1 MHAPVVIAGGGPV
14 GMTTALLLAR
24 HGVASVVLEAE
35 PLATRV
41 GSKAICFQRDVLDVL
56 DRVGVAQPAVAEGVT
71 WRTGRTFYRDLEL
84 KVVELPSTGRD
95 ALPPFVNLSQ
105 SALEGYLMDRVDDE
119 PLVDLRMGCRLVG
132 LSSDDGGVVATVE
145 ADNGSAQVEGAW
157 LVGADGARS
166 TVRHA
171 IGASFEGETWDDQ
184 FLIADIEADLPFPAE
199 RRFHFDP
206 EWNPG
211 RQVLVHQQ
219 PRSIWRIDWQVPADF
234 TLEEARA
241 SGELDQRIRM
251 IVGAASY
258 RIDWVSVYR
267 FHQRI
272 ADPWRHGRVFLAGD
286 AAHLMSPFGARGLN
300 SGIQDAEN
308 LAWKLAFVERGWA
321 DPGLL
326 DSYAAERVPAA
337 RENLRVTGETMRF
350 IAPRTDEE
358 RRHRVDTLD
367 RAVDDATA
375 RASIDSGVL
384 AEPFWYVDSPLTTP
398 SGDLD
403 GFPVDAGV
411 PRPPVPGV
419 LCPDSPVDG
428 GRLRERFGDG
438 IVLLAFGED
447 ASAVAAR
454 CAAEVGATGV
464 GVTTLRLEPRSTAGQ
479 ALEVDGDCVVVIR
492 PDGHIAARLPLPCV
506 GLVDAVR
513 RCLGHP
519 DACRKSGHPS

>member
-1 MHAPVVIAGGGPV
+1 MCI
-14 GMTTALLLAR
+14 
-24 HGVASVVLEAE
+24 
-35 PLATRV
+35 
-41 GSKAICFQRDVLDVL
+41 RD
-56 DRVGVAQPAVAEGVT
+56 R
-71 WRTGRTFYRDLEL
+71 
-84 KVVELPSTGRD
+84 
-95 ALPPFVNLSQ
+95 
-105 SALEGYLMDRVDDE
+105 
-119 PLVDLRMGCRLVG
+119 
-132 LSSDDGGVVATVE
+132 
-145 ADNGSAQVEGAW
+145 
-157 LVGADGARS
+157 
-166 TVRHA
+166 
-171 IGASFEGETWDDQ
+171 
-184 FLIADIEADLPFPAE
+184 FPAE

-321 DPGLL
+321 GPGLL
-326 DSYAAERVPAA
+326 DSYVAERAPAA
-337 RENLRVTGETMRF
+337 RENLRVTGDTMRF
-350 IAPRTDEE
+350 IAPRTEGE

-367 RAVDDATA
+367 RAVDDPSA

-398 SGDLD
+398 AGDLD
-403 GFPVDAGV
+403 EFPVDAGV
-411 PRPPVPGV
+411 PRPPVPGI
-419 LCPDSPVDG
+419 LCPDGPVSG

-447 ASAVAAR
+447 AEAVAAR
-454 CAAEVGATGV
+454 CGAEVGATGV
-464 GVTTLRLEPRSTAGQ
+464 GVTTLRLDPRSTVGK

-492 PDGHIAARLPLPCV
+492 PDGHIAARLLLPCV

-519 DACRKSGHPS
+519 

>member
-1 MHAPVVIAGGGPV
+1 MAGPVVIAGGGPV

-24 HGVASVVLEAE
+24 HGVGSVVLEAE
-35 PLATRV
+35 QEPTRV

-56 DRVGVAQPAVAEGVT
+56 HRVGVARDAVAEGVT
-71 WRTGRTFYRDLEL
+71 WRTGRTFYREHEL
-84 KVVELPSTGRD
+84 KVVELPSTPLD

-105 SALEGYLMDRVDDE
+105 SALEGYLLDRIAAE
-119 PLVDLRMGCRLVG
+119 PLVDLRMGCRVVG
-132 LSSDDGGVVATVE
+132 LASGVRPPGDGVVVTVDAGGRPVE
-145 ADNGSAQVEGAW
+145 VEGGW
-157 LVGADGARS
+157 LIGADGSRS
-166 TVRHA
+166 TVRRLV
-171 IGASFEGETWDDQ
+171 GASFDGETWEEQ

-219 PRSIWRIDWQVPADF
+219 PRSIWRIDWQVPANF
-234 TLEEARA
+234 SLEEARS
-241 SGELDQRIRM
+241 SGELDRRIRQ
-251 IVGAASY
+251 IVGEASY

-272 ADPWRHGRVFLAGD
+272 ADPWRRGRVFLAGD

-321 DPGLL
+321 GPDLL

-337 RENLRVTGETMRF
+337 RENLRVTGDTMRF
-350 IAPRTDEE
+350 IAPRTEEE

-367 RAVDDATA
+367 RAVTDPTA
-375 RASIDSGVL
+375 RALIDSGVL
-384 AEPFWYVDSPLTTP
+384 AEPFWYLDSPLTTAAEV
-398 SGDLD
+398 GD
-403 GFPVDAGV
+403 FPVEAGV
-411 PRPPVPGV
+411 VRPPVPGV
-419 LCPDSPVDG
+419 LCPDGPVEG

-438 IVLLAFGED
+438 IVLLAFGEAAVRACARCEEEMD
-447 ASAVAAR
+447 AVGLPITVLGLEAGSAVGR
-454 CAAEVGATGV
+454 
-464 GVTTLRLEPRSTAGQ
+464 
-479 ALEVDGDCVVVIR
+479 ALEVDGGCVVVIR
-492 PDGHIAARLPLPCV
+492 PDGHIAARLPLPCQGV
-506 GLVDAVR
+506 IDAVR

-519 DACRKSGHPS
+519 